1 MNHQPKDLETSNL
14 YEQWEVSFD
23 EDNSFHLPRQ
33 TYQISKSWWKWYFLS
48 DDKKK
53 VMEIVRLAVVINEDI
68 PHHMPYLNGASHL
81 LRIQHLASAEVHTSF
96 LCNSRRLFT

>member
-33 TYQISKSWWKWYFLS
+33 TYDISRSLS
-48 DDKKK
+48 NSSILCLMPK
-53 VMEIVRLAVVINEDI
+53 EGIAIGRLAVLVNENI
-68 PHHMPYLNGASHL
+68 PHHMPYLSDASH
-81 LRIQHLASAEVHTSF
+81 
-96 LCNSRRLFT
+96 

>member
-33 TYQISKSWWKWYFLS
+33 TYQISKSLS
-48 DDKKK
+48 ESGIFCLMTKK
-53 VMEIVRLAVVINEDI
+53 VM
-68 PHHMPYLNGASHL
+68 
-81 LRIQHLASAEVHTSF
+81 
-96 LCNSRRLFT
+96 

>member
-33 TYQISKSWWKWYFLS
+33 TYQISKSW
-48 DDKKK
+48 
-53 VMEIVRLAVVINEDI
+53 
-68 PHHMPYLNGASHL
+68 
-81 LRIQHLASAEVHTSF
+81 
-96 LCNSRRLFT
+96 

>member
-33 TYQISKSWWKWYFLS
+33 TWNIKSQKVLVKVALS
-48 DDKKK
+48 DDKEK
-53 VMEIVRLAVVINEDI
+53 
-68 PHHMPYLNGASHL
+68 S
-81 LRIQHLASAEVHTSF
+81 
-96 LCNSRRLFT
+96 